1 MTTVTVLPAGAP
13 DLPRPPRD
21 LEPRLA
27 PPELL
32 PFSAAAADGA
42 GIAVSAMLRFLP
54 ATAAFLQI
62 AARGATLGAGTS
74 FGAFR
79 AWTSLSTAVGPKPG
93 GYWFSRSDDL
103 YISSLGGGMANPTF
117 FSVFGGTGWWLVVS
131 VAASASISFA
141 LLIAGGT

>member
-1 MTTVTVLPAGAP
+1 MTVLPPGAP

-21 LEPRLA
+21 LDPRLA
-27 PPELL
+27 PPEEPL
-32 PFSAAAADGA
+32 PFSAAVDGA

-74 FGAFR
+74 FRR
-79 AWTSLSTAVGPKPG
+79 ALRWTSLSTAVGPKPG

-103 YISSLGGGMANPTF
+103 YT
-117 FSVFGGTGWWLVVS
+117 
-131 VAASASISFA
+131 
-141 LLIAGGT
+141 